1 MTLSFFSAF
10 GGPNSLMMTLSFIK
24 FFSLRPLST
33 EAIDDGTLVL
43 FGFRRPEFVDD
54 DTLVLQSFSAS
65 CLVLSIIR
73 LIFVQHRSSSSPN
86 SSAHSRI
93 SGPFIRASLLV
104 PPAVWE
110 YRIE

>member
-1 MTLSFFSAF
+1 MMTLSFFSAF

-65 CLVLSIIR
+65 CLVLSKR
-73 LIFVQHRSSSSPN
+73 KASKASGSP
-86 SSAHSRI
+86 SVAGSF
-93 SGPFIRASLLV
+93 G
-104 PPAVWE
+104 
-110 YRIE
+110 